1 MIESKACVSRR
12 ESLRYSFRPLG
23 GAFVALAL
31 FLFLF
36 PAPPAPAQDGAFAS
50 CIRALAEQD
59 LAGKTAFQEAVRD
72 LIAAQKP
79 EFEPLASLHMA
90 HQIALAQVRA
100 AQLAYLLA
108 HDPGRIDA
116 GSLSKFRNF
125 DWSAADD
132 AAVAAQDPEAG
143 RLLAR
148 VAELRKKNDGHPDWP
163 RLREFVR
170 DELSP
175 GPAFRALI
183 ADLSVHDRAVRK
195 GLKNCRRE

>member
-1 MIESKACVSRR
+1 MRLGER
-12 ESLRYSFRPLG
+12 EFAKFIRPLG
-23 GAFVALAL
+23 GAFLAL
-31 FLFLF
+31 TAFLFLG
-36 PAPPAPAQDGAFAS
+36 PPVLAQDGAFES
-50 CIRALAEQD
+50 CVRELAERD

-132 AAVAAQDPEAG
+132 AAFAAQDPEAG

-148 VAELRKKNDGHPDWP
+148 VAESRKKNDGHPDWP
-163 RLREFVR
+163 RLRDFMR
-170 DELSP
+170 AELSP
-175 GPAFRALI
+175 GPTFRALM
-183 ADLSVHDRAVRK
+183 ADLSENDRAARK
-195 GLKNCRRE
+195 GLKDCRRG

>member
-1 MIESKACVSRR
+1 
-12 ESLRYSFRPLG
+12 
-23 GAFVALAL
+23 VALDL
-31 FLFLF
+31 FLSLF
-36 PAPPAPAQDGAFAS
+36 PAPPVLAQDGAFAS
-50 CIRALAEQD
+50 CIRALAERD

-79 EFEPLASLHMA
+79 EFEPLASLHSA

-100 AQLAYLLA
+100 AQLAYLPA
-108 HDPGRIDA
+108 HDPGRIDTW
-116 GSLSKFRNF
+116 SLSKFRNF

-132 AAVAAQDPEAG
+132 AAFAAQDPEAG

-148 VAELRKKNDGHPDWP
+148 VAELREKNDGHPDWP

-195 GLKNCRRE
+195 GLKDCRPE